1 LQRDEVGGL
10 LVQSEDGDWID
21 AVPVPGAF
29 VFNVGEMLEIATQGC
44 LKATQHRVVGP
55 QSGVHRY
62 PIPAYIAG
70 TLAQVKDNGQLLTS
84 FSGRL

>member
-1 LQRDEVGGL
+1 LQQDEVGGL
-10 LVQSEDGDWID
+10 QVQSEDGDWID

-29 VFNVGEMLEIATQGC
+29 VFNGGEMLEIATQGY
-44 LKATQHRVVGP
+44 LKATQHRVVSP
-55 QSGVHRY
+55 QSGVRRY
-62 PIPAYIAG
+62 SIPAYIAG